1 LVAAK
6 LESIRETLEN
16 LKSMT
21 VGVPPTIL
29 SYSKVREGV
38 GFNKYWEREEKYMFE
53 KFYKGVTNEA
63 NETKQQVMHIQQL
76 LLICPG
82 AGHDPTLFP
91 TRCANTLYDAFLRL
105 RLLRSGGIRQV
116 VLHADL

>member
-1 LVAAK
+1 M
-6 LESIRETLEN
+6 LEN

-21 VGVPPTIL
+21 VGAPPTIL
-29 SYSKVREGV
+29 SYSEVCESV
-38 GFNKYWEREEKYMFE
+38 GFNKYWEREEKY
-53 KFYKGVTNEA
+53 KFQRFYERRMERTGRSSRG
-63 NETKQQVMHIQQL
+63 MHIQQS

-91 TRCANTLYDAFLRL
+91 TQCENTLYDTFVLL
-105 RLLRSGGIRQV
+105 RLLRSGGIRQA